1 MLEKERVGP
10 TLRNEVSSGR
20 GCTDFTVNAWEGVKV
35 KLKKKIKKER
45 KKRKRGRG
53 LSRNN
58 CLLTEWR
65 IARRSLSL
73 LSRPLSCL
81 GD

>member
-35 KLKKKIKKER
+35 KLKKKLRKKER
-45 KKRKRGRG
+45 KEKGG
-53 LSRNN
+53 EDFQETTA
-58 CLLTEWR
+58 C
-65 IARRSLSL
+65 
-73 LSRPLSCL
+73 
-81 GD
+81 